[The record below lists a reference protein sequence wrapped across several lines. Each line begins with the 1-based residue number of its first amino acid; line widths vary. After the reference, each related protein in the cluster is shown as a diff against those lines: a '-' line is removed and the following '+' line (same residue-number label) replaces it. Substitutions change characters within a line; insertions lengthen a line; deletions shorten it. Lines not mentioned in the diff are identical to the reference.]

1 MTGRTAAVAFI
12 EPDLLMLR
20 LSRGRWRLELTL
32 ALDRGQHIASVEVGE
47 GGMNVRVDEA
57 DGSPGYAWAT
67 NARIADHSIDDH
79 PAHDPI
85 VSVELDADSEAALFV
100 GRGDAAE
107 RTRQPCRP
115 DEVLDAAATRWAR
128 LLDRV
133 PSVGAGE
140 SEPLLRAA
148 WTLATN
154 TVLLALDELATPAVV
169 PSKMGY
175 VALWQWDAYFHA
187 IGLRHLDLGMARE
200 QLRLA
205 LRWQTTDGM
214 LPDLVHDEG
223 VVAMSD
229 DMEAADRQ
237 RSLLHIGRKSTS
249 EQQRFLSAPLTKPP
263 LTAWA
268 AWKLFEIDQD
278 SSFLAEV
285 YPPIVRSHRWWFE
298 RSRPPGFDLPIYLHP
313 YSSGIDD
320 SPLWD
325 LGMPVETPD
334 LPAYLAL
341 QADHLAL
348 MAAALGDDVAAS
360 SWRSEAARTTDALV
374 ARHWDPAS
382 GSFLSLHDGV
392 PLRSD
397 TAIGLLPLVTG
408 RLPHDISTRLV
419 ETLLD
424 RERFW
429 TTYPVPSVALRDP
442 DFDPTRMWR
451 GPTWLFVDYLI
462 VDGLRRSG
470 FSEASRTLAERAM
483 RMVEQ
488 GTGMPEFYHP
498 LTGARPEMASAT
510 FSGTAALYV
519 DLLLG
524 LVE

>member
-1 MTGRTAAVAFI
+1 MVLVSRFPRPLYERSADACGPIRNIRFLDASGEALPIRFRSWPHRVDLDITGRTAAVAFV

-115 DEVLDAAATRWAR
+115 DEVLDAAASRWAR

-154 TVLLALDELATPAVV
+154 TVRLALDELASPAVV

-229 DMEAADRQ
+229 DMDAADRQ

-249 EQQRFLSAPLTKPP
+249 EQQGFLIGATDQAATDGVGRLEAIRDRSGQLLPGGGVPAHRPLTP
-263 LTAWA
+263 LVVRAKSA
-268 AWKLFEIDQD
+268 AGL
-278 SSFLAEV
+278 
-285 YPPIVRSHRWWFE
+285 
-298 RSRPPGFDLPIYLHP
+298 RPA
-313 YSSGIDD
+313 
-320 SPLWD
+320 
-325 LGMPVETPD
+325 D
-334 LPAYLAL
+334 LPAPIFI
-341 QADHLAL
+341 
-348 MAAALGDDVAAS
+348 
-360 SWRSEAARTTDALV
+360 
-374 ARHWDPAS
+374 RH
-382 GSFLSLHDGV
+382 
-392 PLRSD
+392 R
-397 TAIGLLPLVTG
+397 
-408 RLPHDISTRLV
+408 
-419 ETLLD
+419 
-424 RERFW
+424 
-429 TTYPVPSVALRDP
+429 
-442 DFDPTRMWR
+442 
-451 GPTWLFVDYLI
+451 
-462 VDGLRRSG
+462 
-470 FSEASRTLAERAM
+470 
-483 RMVEQ
+483 
-488 GTGMPEFYHP
+488 
-498 LTGARPEMASAT
+498 
-510 FSGTAALYV
+510 
-519 DLLLG
+519 
-524 LVE
+524 